1 MCCRFDV
8 DSENFFT
15 AAVRTTV
22 VDFILERMEF
32 SEDDKTPFCFGVN
45 RLISE
50 GVYSA
55 AYPLH
60 DVCKS

>member
-1 MCCRFDV
+1 
-8 DSENFFT
+8 
-15 AAVRTTV
+15 
-22 VDFILERMEF
+22 MEF

-45 RLISE
+45 RLISD

-60 DVCKS
+60 DVGKP

>member
-8 DSENFFT
+8 DSKNFFT
-15 AAVRTTV
+15 ATVRSTV
-22 VDFILERMEF
+22 VDFILERAQF
-32 SEDDKTPFCFGVN
+32 SEDNKNLFCFGVN

-60 DVCKS
+60 DVCKP